1 MRFNYSEGDWLR
13 HSQRLSLGEL
23 AAMCGL
29 STLELQE
36 LADYGVLNPVNPQEP
51 QWVFSTD
58 CMVTMRRACRM
69 RDDLCLDTHAM
80 ALAYM
85 LLDRIGT
92 LEARVCA
99 LQAQVIPRLQ

>member
-1 MRFNYSEGDWLR
+1 
-13 HSQRLSLGEL
+13 
-23 AAMCGL
+23 
-29 STLELQE
+29 
-36 LADYGVLNPVNPQEP
+36 
-51 QWVFSTD
+51 
-58 CMVTMRRACRM
+58 M

>member
-1 MRFNYSEGDWLR
+1 MQVNYSEDVWLR

-36 LADYGVLNPVNPQEP
+36 LVDYGVLSPVNPQEP

-58 CMVTMRRACRM
+58 CMPTMRRACRM
-69 RDDLCLDTHAM
+69 RDDLGLDTHAM

-85 LLDRIGT
+85 LLDRIGA
-92 LEARVCA
+92 LEARVCE

>member
-1 MRFNYSEGDWLR
+1 M
-13 HSQRLSLGEL
+13 
-23 AAMCGL
+23 
-29 STLELQE
+29 
-36 LADYGVLNPVNPQEP
+36 GVLHRLHGDDAPG
-51 QWVFSTD
+51 F
-58 CMVTMRRACRM
+58 RM